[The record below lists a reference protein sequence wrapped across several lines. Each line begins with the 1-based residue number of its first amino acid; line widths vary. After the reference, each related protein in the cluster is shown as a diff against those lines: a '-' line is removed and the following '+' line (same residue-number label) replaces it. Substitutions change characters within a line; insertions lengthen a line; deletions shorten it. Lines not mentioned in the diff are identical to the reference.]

1 MSRIFRARLVS
12 LGAALLFSS
21 AVFAQN
27 AVELPQQAAPPQVP
41 LIGKP
46 SEGPQALDLADVP
59 DVAKADEK
67 AEKLEG
73 PLSEP
78 VTTTLAV
85 TSETSSTSS
94 NAPDKAFAA
103 GIKAPHNGSFT
114 TSIDIEEP
122 DFRGLEPD
130 IRLDYDSS
138 QGIANNAAHQ
148 NWLGL
153 GWRLNGFSV
162 IERSSPGRGTP
173 FFNDALD
180 TYLVDGA
187 EMIVCTAS
195 MARG

>member
-1 MSRIFRARLVS
+1 MSRITRARLVS
-12 LGAALLFSS
+12 LGATLLFSS
-21 AVFAQN
+21 AVYAQSGF
-27 AVELPQQAAPPQVP
+27 ELPEPAAAPDVP
-41 LIGKP
+41 LIAKP
-46 SEGPQALDLADVP
+46 SEGPQALDLADLP
-59 DVAKADEK
+59 DAAKADES
-67 AEKLEG
+67 EG
-73 PLSEP
+73 RSNSKDSSDSEP

-85 TSETSSTSS
+85 TAETSSTSS

-114 TSIDIEEP
+114 TSVDIEEP
-122 DFRGLEPD
+122 DYRGLEPD

-162 IERSSPGRGTP
+162 IERASPGRGTP

-180 TYLVDGA
+180 TYLIDGA
-187 EMIVCTAS
+187 EMA
-195 MARG
+195 A

>member
-1 MSRIFRARLVS
+1 MSRFFQARLVS

-27 AVELPQQAAPPQVP
+27 SRALPEQAAAPDVP
-41 LIGKP
+41 LTAKP
-46 SEGPQALDLADVP
+46 SEGPQALDLANLP
-59 DVAKADEK
+59 DAAKANES
-67 AEKLEG
+67 EG
-73 PLSEP
+73 RFNSKDGSGSAAPSEP
-78 VTTTLAV
+78 TTTTLAV
-85 TSETSSTSS
+85 TSDTSSTSS

-103 GIKAPHNGSFT
+103 GVKAPHNGSFT

-153 GWRLNGFSV
+153 
-162 IERSSPGRGTP
+162 
-173 FFNDALD
+173 
-180 TYLVDGA
+180 DG
-187 EMIVCTAS
+187 
-195 MARG
+195 G